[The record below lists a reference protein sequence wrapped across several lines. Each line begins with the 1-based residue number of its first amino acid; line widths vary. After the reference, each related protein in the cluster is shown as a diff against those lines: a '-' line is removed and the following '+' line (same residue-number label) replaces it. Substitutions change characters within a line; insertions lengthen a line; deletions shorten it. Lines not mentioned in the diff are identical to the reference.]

1 MAEKKPEHNPSPHA
15 TATHAGAPMTY
26 AQAQTFRLVNAD
38 EERRQK
44 ELEQVQQK
52 RAELK
57 DKAFKKNGYAYYIIS
72 QPYYREG
79 QTFPAKS
86 IVRVPQD
93 EEPSVTWQPLERETA
108 TAEPPLTTA
117 GQMNE
122 PVRKPTAPFTSEVYE
137 KTEPNTETNPPGK
150 DGVHNQD
157 GKKRPSD
164 RNL

>member
-26 AQAQTFRLVNAD
+26 AQA
-38 EERRQK
+38 
-44 ELEQVQQK
+44 
-52 RAELK
+52 
-57 DKAFKKNGYAYYIIS
+57 
-72 QPYYREG
+72 